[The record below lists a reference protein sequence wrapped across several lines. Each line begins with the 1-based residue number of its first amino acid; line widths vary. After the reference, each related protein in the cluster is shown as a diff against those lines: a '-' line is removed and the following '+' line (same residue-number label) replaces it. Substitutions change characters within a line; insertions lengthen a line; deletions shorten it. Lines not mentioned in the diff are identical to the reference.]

1 MFFQIKFV
9 KKLTQ
14 IKYQACF
21 YMIKEKYINSEK
33 KNNYLIEKNN
43 KFKNFNKKEMLK
55 EKVLKTSIQMKIT
68 KVLKNFYKIT
78 SKALL
83 WNYNLNQIYIN

>member
-1 MFFQIKFV
+1 
-9 KKLTQ
+9 
-14 IKYQACF
+14 
-21 YMIKEKYINSEK
+21 MIKEKYINSEK

-43 KFKNFNKKEMLK
+43 KFKTFNKKEMLK

-68 KVLKNFYKIT
+68 KVLKNFYKIM

>member
-43 KFKNFNKKEMLK
+43 KFKTFNKKEMLK

-68 KVLKNFYKIT
+68 KVLKNFYKIM